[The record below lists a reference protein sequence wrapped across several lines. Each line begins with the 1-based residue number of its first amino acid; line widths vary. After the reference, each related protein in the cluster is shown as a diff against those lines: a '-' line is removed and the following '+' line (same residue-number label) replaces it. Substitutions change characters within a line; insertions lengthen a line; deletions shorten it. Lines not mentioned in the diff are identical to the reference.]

1 MKLKKFF
8 AVLMAVVMCVAMLG
22 ACSGGSSSDNQQ
34 DANNQQDVGDN
45 QASGDKTVV
54 KIGFIG
60 PLTGGTAQYGESVRN
75 AAKMYF
81 EKFNATNEQFT
92 VEFIEMDSEGDSAV
106 AATAYNTLYDQ
117 GVVAIVG
124 PVLTGETSAVAE
136 LAAEDGMPLVTA
148 SATGDTLTD
157 IGDALY
163 RTCFNDSFQG
173 GKMASYAAEKM
184 GVKTVAVMTNTA
196 SDYSKGLASAFVEK
210 CAELNIEVVSQESY
224 VEGDTDFMA
233 QLTNL
238 STVEF
243 DAMYVP
249 DYYGT
254 VALIAQQAKSAGID
268 VPFLGGD
275 GYSGV
280 VEIVEDTSVL
290 EGFVF
295 TDHYSPEA
303 SAEGTDFAN
312 EYTKR
317 FGVEPLSFSFL
328 AYDAAMVVA
337 DAVTRAESLDM
348 AGVMAAI
355 DSTDLDC
362 LTTHYTFDE
371 DNNPVKECA
380 MRTIENGEY
389 KFVTMF

>member
-1 MKLKKFF
+1 MKFKKFF
-8 AVLMAVVMCVAMLG
+8 AVLLAAVLCVAMLG
-22 ACSGGSSSDNQQ
+22 ACSGPSADGGSQQ
-34 DANNQQDVGDN
+34 GGDAEANNGGSDG
-45 QASGDKTVV
+45 KTVV
-54 KIGFIG
+54 KVGFIG

-81 EKFNATNEQFT
+81 DEFNATNENFT

-173 GKMASYAAEKM
+173 GKMAHYAGEVM
-184 GVKTVAVMTNTA
+184 GVKKVAVMTNTA
-196 SDYSKGLASAFVEK
+196 SDYSKGLANAFIAT
-210 CAELNIEVVSQESY
+210 CGDLNIEVVAEESY

-238 STVEF
+238 SAREF
-243 DAMYVP
+243 DALCVP

-254 VALIAQQAKSAGID
+254 VALIAQQAKSVGITA
-268 VPFLGGD
+268 PFLGGD

-280 VEIVEDTSVL
+280 VEIVEDPSVL

-303 SAEGTDFAN
+303 SEAGTDFATR
-312 EYTKR
+312 YTET

-328 AYDAAMVVA
+328 AYDAAMVIA
-337 DAVTRAESLDM
+337 DAATRAETLDM
-348 AGVMAAI
+348 AGMMAAI
-355 DSTDLDC
+355 DATDLDC

-389 KFVTMF
+389 KFVSMF